1 MERSKL
7 KIVTRFLKG
16 YVARYKTRY
25 ITCILFAI
33 ISVAAGIFPYY
44 LIGQLLQKFIGGN
57 RELMN
62 YVPLL
67 VGMMVFWIV
76 NAVAHAI
83 STTLSHKTA
92 FQVIADVRKDLTSKL
107 TRLPLGY
114 VLNQPSGGLKS
125 IFVEKANAIEPPMA
139 HLVPEGTSAI
149 VLPLGIAIY
158 MFVLDWR
165 MAILCLAIIPVSYI
179 FLAIGVSGT
188 GKRFKEYV
196 EKNKVLNDVAVEYIN
211 GIKVIKVFRQTTGQY
226 KRFRDA
232 AKEAAECATN
242 WMKATAFPLGMFS
255 GILPALLLTMLPGGL
270 YFIYTGTLTVDRFLL
285 LMILAMGIRTPL
297 TKVGGFGELFSQMA
311 LNIENIV
318 KVMNAVELKRP
329 EQLKSPITHYNIEFS
344 NVVFSYQLEDETD
357 EKKILKGLDLVI
369 KEDAK
374 VAFVGPSGSGKST
387 IAKLIAS
394 FWDVKEGSIKIG
406 GVNIREIPLEK
417 LNQMVAYVTQD
428 TYLFNGTVRENI
440 RMGNPS
446 ATDGEV
452 ESIARKAGCE
462 EFILRLDHGFDTEV
476 GGSGAHLS
484 GGEKQRI
491 SLARA
496 MLKDSPIVIL
506 DEATAYMDPE
516 NESIIQRGI
525 SNLLKDKTVIVIA
538 HRLSTIVRC
547 NPIFLIKDGSLET
560 QGTHDELLQKS
571 SLYRAMWQA
580 HIESREEVSE

>member
-1 MERSKL
+1 M
-7 KIVTRFLKG
+7 KIVAGFLKG
-16 YVARYKTRY
+16 YVTAYKTRY

-33 ISVAAGIFPYY
+33 ISVTAGILPYY
-44 LIGQLLQKFIGGN
+44 LIGQLLQNFIGGN
-57 RELMN
+57 RELM
-62 YVPLL
+62 YYIPLL
-67 VGMMVFWIV
+67 AGMVIFWII
-76 NAVAHAI
+76 NAVAHAV

-125 IFVEKANAIEPPMA
+125 TFVEKANAIEPPMA

-165 MAILCLAIIPVSYI
+165 MALLCFAIIPVSYI
-179 FLAIGVSGT
+179 FLAVGFRGT
-188 GKRFKEYV
+188 GKRYKEYTD
-196 EKNKVLNDVAVEYIN
+196 KNKMLNDVAVEYIN
-211 GIKVIKVFRQTTGQY
+211 GIKVIKVFRQTTSQY
-226 KRFRDA
+226 KRFRDT
-232 AKEAAECATN
+232 AKEAAECAVN
-242 WMKATAFPLGMFS
+242 WMKATAFPLSTFAS
-255 GILPALLLTMLPGGL
+255 ILPAVLLTMLPGGL

-285 LMILAMGIRTPL
+285 LMILAMGIRAPL
-297 TKVGGFGELFSQMA
+297 TKVGNFGELFSQMA
-311 LNIENIV
+311 LNIESIV
-318 KVMNAVELKRP
+318 KIMNSPELERP
-329 EQLKSPITHYNIEFS
+329 EQLKAPITHYNIEFS
-344 NVVFSYQLEDETD
+344 NVDFSYQLENEAD
-357 EKKILKGLDLVI
+357 EKKILRGLNLEI

-394 FWDVKEGSIKIG
+394 FWDVKEGSVKIG
-406 GVNIREIPLEK
+406 GFDIQDIPLVK
-417 LNQMVAYVTQD
+417 LNQMIAYVTQD
-428 TYLFNGTVRENI
+428 TYLFNGTIRENI
-440 RMGNPS
+440 RMGNPAAS
-446 ATDGEV
+446 DEEV
-452 ESIARKAGCE
+452 ESIARQAGCE

-496 MLKDSPIVIL
+496 MLKNSPIVIL

-516 NESIIQRGI
+516 NEAIIQRGI

-538 HRLSTIVRC
+538 HRLSTIVQC
-547 NPIFLIKDGSLET
+547 DPIFLIKDGSLEA
-560 QGTHDELLQKS
+560 QGTHKELLQKS
-571 SLYRAMWQA
+571 PLYQSMWQA
-580 HIESREEVSE
+580 HIESREEVLE